1 MKNFKN
7 FQTLLFEAAEKTE
20 DYAFHLYPHIPLS
33 KKMIQRIEGQIN
45 LPLYAVHITSI
56 DNVKTLIEIQNSAR
70 QISAMTD
77 PGGMLRSLI
86 EGGVATEG
94 GVWTIIHGYPV
105 ISAARDFWTKLDKQG
120 RKWMS
125 LEKLRYQAKH
135 TDDPEGNVGK
145 INDLL
150 GDIYQLKKEILVR
163 GWKIFKK
170 DEWLQN
176 FAYAYAYDLKSEKF
190 SPRDF
195 QVGKQNKLELYWSK
209 LKTIDVSRGQSEL
222 SMHAKYAESKGI
234 KPGDQF
240 MHPTLKITKKAKG
253 WIIKQYFDGLE
264 KLLKKGGYEAI
275 KGILANPGDDYG
287 AWDEISLN
295 NFRIE
300 LMGAT
305 NSHTGKDL
313 EEIGKKN
320 NIPVDAVY
328 GEEPVDEWEVD
339 AYTTTR
345 LKEYFAAVKKNTM
358 ADIMDLVD
366 DAILPSERTVDF
378 GVDKFEVDVPDLKNP
393 NSIAGLLKST
403 SLAVVPYWNMSG
415 DYLDYITYK
424 EWRENSAFQLFPST
438 FRKGDLVNPFLH
450 QQTGAIEL
458 TGFFLPY
465 KPNMIT
471 QEAFSMWREVT
482 QKNAYNIMIKTT
494 MGGSAAAYGLAIA
507 YGVFGDVD
515 AEQIVSAAVE
525 SFTKFEDSIFES

>member
-1 MKNFKN
+1 MKNFKH

-86 EGGVATEG
+86 KGGVATEG
-94 GVWTIIHGYPV
+94 GVWTIIYGYPV

-163 GWKIFKK
+163 GWKRFKK

-176 FAYAYAYDLKSEKF
+176 FAYAYAYDLKSERF
-190 SPRDF
+190 NPLDF
-195 QVGKQNKLELYWSK
+195 QVGKQSKLELYWSK
-209 LKTIDVSRGQSEL
+209 LRTIDVSRGQSEL

-287 AWDEISLN
+287 AWNEISLN

-305 NSHTGKDL
+305 NSYVGKDL

-471 QEAFSMWREVT
+471 QEAFSMWRGVT
-482 QKNAYNIMIKTT
+482 EKNAYNIMIKTT
-494 MGGSAAAYGLAIA
+494 LGGTAAAYGLAIA
-507 YGVFGDVD
+507 YGVFGNSD
-515 AEQIVSAAVE
+515 AEEIVNTAIE
-525 SFTKFEDSIFES
+525 TFTKLEDSTFES